1 LKDDGFSLIEVLAS
15 LVIFSIAIVGLVSM
29 NTQSVRTATA
39 VEDKM
44 LASIVADNVIVE
56 ARRKG
61 VRLGEDDGEERA
73 KGHLYVWQK
82 EIETTELENF
92 YRITIKVRRADDPQ
106 VLIERVAYRGGNP

>member
-1 LKDDGFSLIEVLAS
+1 MKDEGFSLIEVLAS

-56 ARRKG
+56 ARRKE
-61 VRLGEDDGEERA
+61 VKLGEDDGEATA
-73 KGHLYVWQK
+73 KGHQYVWEK
-82 EIETTELENF
+82 EIEATDLENF
-92 YRITIKVRRADDPQ
+92 YRITIKVRRADDQQ
-106 VLIERVAYRGGNP
+106 VLVERVAYRGGSS